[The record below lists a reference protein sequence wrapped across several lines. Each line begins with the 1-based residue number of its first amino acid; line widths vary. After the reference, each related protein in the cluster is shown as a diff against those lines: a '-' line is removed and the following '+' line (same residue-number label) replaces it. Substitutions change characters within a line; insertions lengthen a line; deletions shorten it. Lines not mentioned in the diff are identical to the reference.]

1 MSKDD
6 EEFELRVL
14 ERAYFLWVESG
25 RLQGQAE
32 EFWRRA
38 RQIEEAADRTKRQIQ
53 DPRPMRNNRRGLRVR
68 RGGRSLRPRAAG
80 GLLCRLRAVAGTGG
94 PDFCQSGKEGLLLH
108 GLLAALPGRRRG
120 EAK

>member
-38 RQIEEAADRTKRQIQ
+38 RQIEEAADRDETS
-53 DPRPMRNNRRGLRVR
+53 DPGSSTN
-68 RGGRSLRPRAAG
+68 
-80 GLLCRLRAVAGTGG
+80 
-94 PDFCQSGKEGLLLH
+94 
-108 GLLAALPGRRRG
+108 
-120 EAK
+120 AK

>member
-25 RLQGQAE
+25 RPQGRAE

-38 RQIEEAADRTKRQIQ
+38 RQIEGAAETPNPGSSTNTK
-53 DPRPMRNNRRGLRVR
+53 
-68 RGGRSLRPRAAG
+68 
-80 GLLCRLRAVAGTGG
+80 
-94 PDFCQSGKEGLLLH
+94 
-108 GLLAALPGRRRG
+108 
-120 EAK
+120 